1 MNWRDI
7 PSLAALKAFEAAA
20 RLQSFSAAA
29 RELNV
34 THAAIAQHVR
44 ALEDH
49 FGQVLME
56 RSGRSMAVTVSGRR
70 LAQDLG
76 EGFGIIVAGVRA
88 LSQARAD
95 RPIAV
100 STTQNFAENWLAAR
114 LAGFWKAH
122 PELPV
127 TIAPDNA
134 VVDLRRD
141 GFDLAIRFGQGKWP
155 GVEARLLTRG
165 HRVVVAHP
173 GLAARLPVEYS
184 ATSPDAIRALAA
196 FPWLP
201 DPTDMEIFTWFRALG
216 ADPDG
221 MQVTRMQTNGLVLA
235 AVRSGAGITRQPVAV
250 VQSDLEDGRLV
261 ALLEEPESDLGY
273 YTVHNPTTISP
284 QARVFLKW
292 LHRSA

>member
-1 MNWRDI
+1 MDWRNI

-20 RLQSFSAAA
+20 RLKNFSAAA

-49 FGQVLME
+49 FGQPLME
-56 RSGRSMAVTVSGRR
+56 RSGRSMAVTAAGGR

-76 EGFGIIVAGVRA
+76 EGFGVIAAGVRA

-95 RPIAV
+95 RPIAL
-100 STTQNFAENWLAAR
+100 STTQNFAENWLVPR

-122 PELPV
+122 PDLPV

-155 GVEARLLTRG
+155 GLEARLLTRA

-173 GLAARLPVEYS
+173 DVAARLPVEYS
-184 ATSPDAIRALAA
+184 ATSPNAIHALTGFA
-196 FPWLP
+196 WLP
-201 DPTDMEIFTWFRALG
+201 EPTDMEMFTWLRALG
-216 ADPDG
+216 ADPDK
-221 MQVTRMQTNGLVLA
+221 MQVTRMQTNGLALA
-235 AVRSGAGITRQPVAV
+235 AVRSGAGITRQPLAV
-250 VQSDLEDGRLV
+250 VQRDLDDGRLV

-273 YTVHNPTTISP
+273 YTVHNPETISP

-292 LHRSA
+292 LHSAT

>member
-1 MNWRDI
+1 MDWRDI
-7 PSLAALKAFEAAA
+7 PSLSALRAFEAAA
-20 RLQSFSAAA
+20 RLESFSAAA

-49 FGQVLME
+49 FGQPLME
-56 RSGRSMAVTVSGRR
+56 RAGRSMAVTAAGRR
-70 LAQDLG
+70 LALDLG
-76 EGFGIIVAGVRA
+76 EGFAVIAAGVRA

-95 RPIAV
+95 RPIAL
-100 STTQNFAENWLAAR
+100 STTQNFAENWLVPR

-141 GFDLAIRFGQGKWP
+141 GFDLAIRFGQGRWP
-155 GVEARLLTRG
+155 GLATRLLTRA

-173 GLAARLPVEYS
+173 DVAARLPVTYS
-184 ATSPDAIRALAA
+184 ATSPEAIHALTEFAWM
-196 FPWLP
+196 PE
-201 DPTDMEIFTWFRALG
+201 PTDMEIFTWLRALG
-216 ADPDG
+216 ADPDK

-235 AVRSGAGITRQPVAV
+235 AVRSGAGITRQPLAV
-250 VQSDLEDGRLV
+250 VQRDLDDGRLV

-273 YTVHNPTTISP
+273 YTVHNPATISP

-292 LHRSA
+292 LHSVA

>member
-1 MNWRDI
+1 MDWRDI

-20 RLQSFSAAA
+20 RLSSFSAAA

-49 FGQVLME
+49 FGQPLME
-56 RSGRSMAVTVSGRR
+56 RSGRNMAVTMPGRR
-70 LAQDLG
+70 LAQDLS
-76 EGFGIIVAGVRA
+76 EGFGTIAAGVRT
-88 LSQARAD
+88 LSQARAT

-122 PELPV
+122 PDLPV

-173 GLAARLPVEYS
+173 DVAAQLPADYS
-184 ATSPDAIRALAA
+184 ATAPEAIQALTGFA
-196 FPWLP
+196 WLP

-216 ADPDG
+216 ADPG
-221 MQVTRMQTNGLVLA
+221 KMQVTRMQTNGLVLA
-235 AVRSGAGITRQPVAV
+235 SVRSGAGITRQPLAV
-250 VQSDLEDGRLV
+250 VQRDLDDGRLV

-273 YTVHNPTTISP
+273 YTVHNPSTISP

-292 LHRSA
+292 LHGAA

>member
-1 MNWRDI
+1 MDWRNI

-20 RLQSFSAAA
+20 RLKSFSAAA

-49 FGQVLME
+49 FGQALME
-56 RSGRSMAVTVSGRR
+56 RSGRSMAVTAAGRR

-76 EGFGIIVAGVRA
+76 EGFGVIAAGVRA

-127 TIAPDNA
+127 TIAPDNTL
-134 VVDLRRD
+134 VDLRRD
-141 GFDLAIRFGQGKWP
+141 GFDLAIRFGQGNWP
-155 GVEARLLTRG
+155 GVEARLVTRG

-173 GLAARLPVEYS
+173 ELAARLPEDYS
-184 ATSPDAIRALAA
+184 ATSPQAIQALTGFA
-196 FPWLP
+196 WLP

-216 ADPDG
+216 ADPDK

-235 AVRSGAGITRQPVAV
+235 AVRSGAGITRQPLAV
-250 VQSDLEDGRLV
+250 VQRDLEDGRLV

-273 YTVHNPTTISP
+273 YSIHNPATISP

-292 LHRSA
+292 LHGAA

>member
-1 MNWRDI
+1 MDWRDI
-7 PSLAALKAFEAAA
+7 PSLSALRAFEAAA
-20 RLQSFSAAA
+20 RQKSFSAAA

-49 FGQVLME
+49 FGQPLME
-56 RSGRSMAVTVSGRR
+56 RSGRSMAVTAAGRR

-76 EGFGIIVAGVRA
+76 DGFGLIAAGVRA

-134 VVDLRRD
+134 MVDLRRD
-141 GFDLAIRFGQGKWP
+141 GFDLAIRFGQGRWP

-165 HRVVVAHP
+165 HRVVVA
-173 GLAARLPVEYS
+173 
-184 ATSPDAIRALAA
+184 SPDVAAQLPTGYSTTAPKAIQALTG

-216 ADPDG
+216 ADPDR

-235 AVRSGAGITRQPVAV
+235 AVRSGAGITRQPLAV
-250 VQSDLEDGRLV
+250 VQSDLDAGRLA

-273 YTVHNPTTISP
+273 YSIHNPATISP

-292 LHRSA
+292 LHGVA

>member
-1 MNWRDI
+1 MDWRDI

-20 RLQSFSAAA
+20 RLSSFSAAA

-49 FGQVLME
+49 FGQPLME
-56 RSGRSMAVTVSGRR
+56 RSGRNMAVTMPGRR
-70 LAQDLG
+70 LAQDLS
-76 EGFGIIVAGVRA
+76 EGFGTIAAGVRT
-88 LSQARAD
+88 LSQARAT
-95 RPIAV
+95 RPVAV

-122 PELPV
+122 PDLPV

-173 GLAARLPVEYS
+173 DVVAQLPADYS
-184 ATSPDAIRALAA
+184 ATAPEAIQALTGFA
-196 FPWLP
+196 WLP

-216 ADPDG
+216 ADPG
-221 MQVTRMQTNGLVLA
+221 KMQVTRMQTNGLVLA
-235 AVRSGAGITRQPVAV
+235 SVRSGAGITRQPLAV
-250 VQSDLEDGRLV
+250 VQRDLDDGRLV

-273 YTVHNPTTISP
+273 YTVHNPSTISP

-292 LHRSA
+292 LHGAA